1 MRENEL
7 FDLESKQN
15 KAGGGY
21 CTELPDYQSPFIFL
35 ILTVPGDVD
44 VLTHEAGHRI
54 CGISGSQYGD
64 S

>member
-35 ILTVPGDVD
+35 ILTVPP
-44 VLTHEAGHRI
+44 AMWM
-54 CGISGSQYGD
+54 C
-64 S
+64 

>member
-21 CTELPDYQSPFIFL
+21 CKRNCLIISLRLFFL
-35 ILTVPGDVD
+35 ILTVPPGD
-44 VLTHEAGHRI
+44 
-54 CGISGSQYGD
+54 CGCAD
-64 S
+64 T